1 MGPSALS
8 IATSS
13 EADGSVDTSSPPAID
28 GAMGRLL
35 RTLEAVRKTGPDQN
49 IARCPAHDDGRP
61 SLSIKRVDDR
71 LLIHCF
77 AGCSA
82 DSDQA
87 RNALKALKHECIVV
101 WCMSEQMRAGFSLDP
116 DQHDR
121 LELALD
127 RIARAAEIAA

>member
-1 MGPSALS
+1 MRAVGL
-8 IATSS
+8 TL
-13 EADGSVDTSSPPAID
+13 ADLFDEPLDHHRKSMSVFQ
-28 GAMGRLL
+28 R
-35 RTLEAVRKTGPDQN
+35 RRQ
-49 IARCPAHDDGRP
+49 
-61 SLSIKRVDDR
+61 
-71 LLIHCF
+71 
-77 AGCSA
+77 
-82 DSDQA
+82 DQA